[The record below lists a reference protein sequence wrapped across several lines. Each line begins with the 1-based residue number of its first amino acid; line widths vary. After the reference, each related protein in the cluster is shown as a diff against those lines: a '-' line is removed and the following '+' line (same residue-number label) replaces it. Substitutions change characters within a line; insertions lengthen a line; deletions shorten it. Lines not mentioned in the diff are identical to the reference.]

1 MRIGADTYFLVLL
14 AGEDEDAQDLFRKI
28 ALGEHEL
35 FISTICIAE
44 LSSVLLRKGQSQLAE
59 KLKTQLVAFPS
70 VNIVSVDLDIASDAA
85 KRKHSLGLSI
95 CDAIILTTAL
105 IEDCDVF
112 VAEDIDYEF
121 AKKQNIIKIV
131 KPAEVVSGEPI

>member
-1 MRIGADTYFLVLL
+1 MHK
-14 AGEDEDAQDLFRKI
+14 LFREI
-28 ALGEHEL
+28 VLGEHEL

-44 LSSVLLRKGQSQLAE
+44 LSSVLLRKGQPQLAE

-70 VNIVSVDLDIASDAA
+70 VNIVSVDLDTASDAA
-85 KRKHSLGLSI
+85 KRKHSLGLSV

-112 VAEDIDYEF
+112 IAEDSDFEVV
-121 AKKQNIIKIV
+121 KKQNIIKIV
-131 KPAEVVSGEPI
+131 KPAELISY